1 VSELEAELASKSQS
15 IGSLSSELAEL
26 KQKSVNIDD
35 LEHTVRDLQRQ
46 LDLARDASDV
56 TQQKNAELRQSLKNK
71 DNQLEVNKIKL
82 YYRKYDRY
90 LLLLLESVHIHVEVP
105 TKYSEL

>member
-1 VSELEAELASKSQS
+1 MLFQRVSELEAELASKSQS

-82 YYRKYDRY
+82 IIENTIDIYYYFWNPCTY
-90 LLLLLESVHIHVEVP
+90 M
-105 TKYSEL
+105 